1 MSYQRILKSIEKNLT
16 NDITNDIKLTM
27 KGSNGLLINCNVHE

>member
-1 MSYQRILKSIEKNLT
+1 MSCQRILKSIEKNLT

-27 KGSNGLLINCNVHE
+27 KGSNGLLIVCNVHE